1 MFDVRSNPS
10 LLKQVLANYVPEK
23 DRPFS
28 DSSRIATAVESIK
41 SHGLLSES
49 LDEATDQKL
58 ADRWRKAVDDW
69 FERLLHLVSSNATDK
84 CLAGIWLIGITCEE
98 CSMERFLSSYPTW
111 LKELSAKLELPS
123 DSQFVKVASCASLS
137 DLVLRS
143 GGSTSGSE
151 SLGLNLFPS
160 WSVPFDLRR
169 GRLSG
174 SPNLKKEG
182 TSHSGKLVQLVL
194 KLLTEDGSEAV
205 WGGSLDL
212 LCTLINCFPS
222 SAHKHYDRVEA
233 LIVSKLISGNCN
245 SDISKKLAHCL
256 ALLPRAGGDEKSWDL
271 MMQKI
276 LKSINDYLTDAL
288 QDPEDERKSVEIMRL
303 LVPPGKA
310 TPSPLGGIE
319 FSKKMQDQA
328 ALRSE
333 EWLFSRVSML
343 MLCCCKILT
352 NPFPVQVNVPIHVL
366 IALVRRVLS
375 IDGSWSQPSRL
386 PQGFVCSELP
396 MLHLQCLDMLT
407 AMIKAI
413 RSQLLPHAGVVVKL
427 LKEYFGR
434 CTLPALRIKVYS
446 IIQILLISMGVGMSP
461 LQEISGSA
469 RCLAEEVI
477 RNAFSDLD
485 AVGKGICESS
495 PLVFSKQEVYGRK
508 RKHVSIA
515 VPSVENRNDGSA
527 AGELPRTKL
536 AAPRSVQIAALRAL
550 ETLLT
555 IGGGLIPDSQRSNV
569 DRLLITV
576 ATNAS
581 LQALL
586 ACLLSSIR
594 VYPRYLSEACEIFRR
609 GKREIGTKVSLFCAH
624 ALLALEL
631 LVHPRALP
639 LYDFPSSSHGTI
651 GEGLSHQFPDNI
663 FSLAK
668 THRASFGPDPG
679 DVLFNSWLGNGEDVE
694 AAADDADNK
703 TENAVENS
711 ENHAQ
716 QSIHGHPEENPTVN
730 GKFDL
735 ESLEEANGAHIDAVS
750 TGQERT
756 GDNLM
761 IDAQGPA
768 VFNDG
773 GDVRMADES
782 NATHSNPMQE
792 EEMETTKAVDD
803 AAAPDAGILIP
814 CSNDNSMA
822 DEQTLPPSLSTNA
835 TLASETDTVTAG
847 NAPNQS
853 LNVATEDSDLDS
865 IPDIIVGDPDSD
877 PDSD

>member
-28 DSSRIATAVESIK
+28 DSSRITTAVESIK

-137 DLVLRS
+137 DLVLR
-143 GGSTSGSE
+143 
-151 SLGLNLFPS
+151 
-160 WSVPFDLRR
+160 
-169 GRLSG
+169 LSG

-222 SAHKHYDRVEA
+222 SVHKHYDRVEA

-310 TPSPLGGIE
+310 TPFPLGGIE

-333 EWLFSRVSML
+333 EWLFSRASML

-446 IIQILLISMGVGMSP
+446 IIQILLISMGVG
-461 LQEISGSA
+461 SA

-508 RKHVSIA
+508 RKHASIA

-527 AGELPRTKL
+527 AGELPRSKL

-555 IGGGLIPDSQRSNV
+555 IVR
-569 DRLLITV
+569 
-576 ATNAS
+576 
-581 LQALL
+581 
-586 ACLLSSIR
+586 
-594 VYPRYLSEACEIFRR
+594 IFV
-609 GKREIGTKVSLFCAH
+609 IAH
-624 ALLALEL
+624 E
-631 LVHPRALP
+631 
-639 LYDFPSSSHGTI
+639 
-651 GEGLSHQFPDNI
+651 
-663 FSLAK
+663 
-668 THRASFGPDPG
+668 
-679 DVLFNSWLGNGEDVE
+679 
-694 AAADDADNK
+694 
-703 TENAVENS
+703 
-711 ENHAQ
+711 
-716 QSIHGHPEENPTVN
+716 
-730 GKFDL
+730 
-735 ESLEEANGAHIDAVS
+735 
-750 TGQERT
+750 
-756 GDNLM
+756 
-761 IDAQGPA
+761 
-768 VFNDG
+768 
-773 GDVRMADES
+773 
-782 NATHSNPMQE
+782 
-792 EEMETTKAVDD
+792 
-803 AAAPDAGILIP
+803 
-814 CSNDNSMA
+814 
-822 DEQTLPPSLSTNA
+822 
-835 TLASETDTVTAG
+835 
-847 NAPNQS
+847 
-853 LNVATEDSDLDS
+853 
-865 IPDIIVGDPDSD
+865 
-877 PDSD
+877 